1 MEARVDADLGLTGTN
16 ARRID
21 NLLAHAARLR
31 RLYAIDV
38 GAQRAFFELQTDDF
52 ALLSI
57 DTGILRTVCD
67 APFYPRTDHLRAKMD
82 AEMPQWKQPFW
93 YWTKWF
99 NAWPFSIE
107 TFSGIFDFNRPPFFQ
122 SFMEVRVER
131 SKKRFVL
138 ILNGVHGPL
147 QWRDLQTGG
156 AAIPS
161 GVTLEDPAE
170 FIVSMDRQ

>member
-107 TFSGIFDFNRPPFFQ
+107 TFFRHLRLQPRTLLPELHGSASRKIKEARCSHPQRRP
-122 SFMEVRVER
+122 R
-131 SKKRFVL
+131 
-138 ILNGVHGPL
+138 
-147 QWRDLQTGG
+147 
-156 AAIPS
+156 PS
-161 GVTLEDPAE
+161 AVA
-170 FIVSMDRQ
+170 

>member
-82 AEMPQWKQPFW
+82 AV
-93 YWTKWF
+93 
-99 NAWPFSIE
+99 E
-107 TFSGIFDFNRPPFFQ
+107 TA
-122 SFMEVRVER
+122 
-131 SKKRFVL
+131 VL
-138 ILNGVHGPL
+138 VLDKV
-147 QWRDLQTGG
+147 
-156 AAIPS
+156 
-161 GVTLEDPAE
+161 V
-170 FIVSMDRQ
+170 